1 MGSREL
7 ERLEYAAV
15 FERIRDLF
23 PNMRV
28 ISQLYSLLRDP
39 ESSLEDAIE
48 LIRSDGVLAAGVV
61 RLSNSAYYSTG
72 GQQLDLQSAV
82 QQVGFQAT
90 LRLVGDI
97 LSRQIFM
104 RDLDGYGMT
113 ADEYWT
119 YSYYCAAFME
129 LASRNLRLNAD
140 IAYLAGLLHG
150 IGRVV
155 NNEILLEQKVEILW
169 DPTLP
174 AEEWEAVMNLATYPE
189 AGASLLRSWNF
200 PAPLCELVQKQCDP
214 DFLAG
219 SSPGKLLDFARSV
232 IESNRAAI
240 GRARRPW
247 HLLGD
252 HPVYALNGLGR
263 EYLEDLHEQ
272 ALERVTHLQR
282 AL

>member
-1 MGSREL
+1 
-7 ERLEYAAV
+7 
-15 FERIRDLF
+15 
-23 PNMRV
+23 MRV

-90 LRLVGDI
+90 LRLVGDL
-97 LSRQIFM
+97 LSRQLFM
-104 RDLDGYGMT
+104 RDLEGYGMT

-119 YSYYCAAFME
+119 YSYYCAAFLE
-129 LASRNLRLNAD
+129 LASKDLRLNAD
-140 IAYLAGLLHG
+140 VAYLTGLLHG

-169 DPTLP
+169 DPTVP
-174 AEEWEAVMNLATYPE
+174 AEEWEAIMNLAPYPE

-200 PAPLCELVQKQCDP
+200 PASICEWVEKQRDP
-214 DFLAG
+214 DFLAD
-219 SSPGKLLDFARSV
+219 SVPGTLLDFARSL
-232 IESNRAAI
+232 IESNRPAL
-240 GRARRPW
+240 GRARQPW
-247 HLLGD
+247 KIPEEHAVLSLGSFD
-252 HPVYALNGLGR
+252 R
-263 EYLEDLHEQ
+263 QRLEALHEQ
-272 ALERVTHLQR
+272 ALERVTYLQR

>member
-1 MGSREL
+1 
-7 ERLEYAAV
+7 
-15 FERIRDLF
+15 
-23 PNMRV
+23 MRV

-90 LRLVGDI
+90 LRLVGDL
-97 LSRQIFM
+97 LSRQLFM
-104 RDLDGYGMT
+104 RDLEGYGMT

-119 YSYYCAAFME
+119 YSYYCAAFLE
-129 LASRNLRLNAD
+129 LASKDLRLNAD
-140 IAYLAGLLHG
+140 VAYLTGLLHG

-169 DPTLP
+169 DPTVP
-174 AEEWEAVMNLATYPE
+174 AEEWEAIMNLAPYPE

-200 PAPLCELVQKQCDP
+200 PAPLCELVQKQRDP
-214 DFLAG
+214 DFLAA
-219 SSPGKLLDFARSV
+219 SAPGTLLDFARSL
-232 IESNRAAI
+232 IESNRPAL
-240 GRARRPW
+240 GRARQPW
-247 HLLGD
+247 KI
-252 HPVYALNGLGR
+252 
-263 EYLEDLHEQ
+263 LEDHAVFSLGSFDRQRLEALHEQ
-272 ALERVTHLQR
+272 ALERVTYLQR

>member
-1 MGSREL
+1 MGAREL

-23 PNMRV
+23 PNVHV
-28 ISQLYSLLRDP
+28 ISQLYNLLRDP
-39 ESSLEDAIE
+39 ESSLDDAIE

-72 GQQLDLQSAV
+72 GQQLDLSSAV

-90 LRLVGDI
+90 LRLVGDL
-97 LSRQIFM
+97 LSRQLFM
-104 RDLDGYGMT
+104 RDLQGYGMT

-119 YSYYCAAFME
+119 YSYYCAALME
-129 LASRNLRLNAD
+129 SASRSLRLNAD
-140 IAYLAGLLHG
+140 VAYLAGLLHG

-174 AEEWEAVMNLATYPE
+174 AEEWEAIMNLASYPE
-189 AGASLLRSWNF
+189 AGASLLRTWGF
-200 PAPLCELVQKQCDP
+200 PDSICELVQKQRDP
-214 DFLAG
+214 DFLAR
-219 SSPGKLLDFARSV
+219 SAPGTFLDYARTV

-240 GRARRPW
+240 GRARKPW
-247 HLLGD
+247 HLIED
-252 HPVYALNGLGR
+252 HPVFSIDGLDR
-263 EYLEDLHEQ
+263 DHLQELHGQ
-272 ALERVTHLQR
+272 ALERVMHLQR